1 MLGTLP
7 LSSGCQSAPLRGCEL
22 KWLLLGAVVSER
34 VSAPL
39 RGCELKWL
47 LLGAVVSERVSAPLR
62 GCELKWKEPDGKM
75 ADSGQ
80 PPCGKIFFT

>member
-39 RGCELKWL
+39 RGCELKW
-47 LLGAVVSERVSAPLR
+47 
-62 GCELKWKEPDGKM
+62 KEPDGKM
-75 ADSGQ
+75 DDSGQ

>member
-1 MLGTLP
+1 MD
-7 LSSGCQSAPLRGCEL
+7 SG
-22 KWLLLGAVVSER
+22 
-34 VSAPL
+34 SAPL

-80 PPCGKIFFT
+80 SPCGKIFFT